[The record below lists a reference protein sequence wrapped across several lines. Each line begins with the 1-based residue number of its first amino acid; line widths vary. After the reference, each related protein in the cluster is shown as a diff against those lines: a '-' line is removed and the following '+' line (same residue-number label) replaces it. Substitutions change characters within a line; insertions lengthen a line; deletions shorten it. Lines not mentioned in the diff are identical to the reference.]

1 MNMTSVDVQEMFGL
15 KGIDHIG
22 IPCRDIEKT
31 VSFYNRLGFEMILR
45 TVNEKTGEKVAFLR
59 MRDLVVETYQS
70 DSVPGISGA
79 IDHMAISVKDIDECY
94 NKVIC
99 TEFGNVSDIEF
110 LPFWKHGIRFFKIN
124 GPNGESI
131 EFVQKL

>member
-1 MNMTSVDVQEMFGL
+1 MTSGKAQEVLGL
-15 KGIDHIG
+15 NGIDHIG
-22 IPCRDIEKT
+22 IPCRDIEET
-31 VSFYNRLGFEMILR
+31 ISFYNRLGFETILR
-45 TVNEKTGEKVAFLR
+45 TVNEKVGEKVAFLR
-59 MRDLVVETYQS
+59 MRDLVVETYQR
-70 DSVPGISGA
+70 DSTPDVAGA

-99 TEFGNVSDIEF
+99 DGFGTVSGIEF
-110 LPFWKHGIRFFKIN
+110 LPFWEHGIRFFKIN